1 MTAPPLDPDL
11 WYEARVEGGTA
22 RVARLEGE
30 LLRWSRLRIGA
41 FLGTAA
47 PLLLLETSARAFWPA
62 LLGVAGL
69 GFTAFLVFILKHR
82 RARRAR
88 DEAALEVTLAREGLA
103 RRTRTW
109 DALPLPP
116 LPPPPPNHP
125 WSLDLDALGRGSL
138 VHLLGTPRTGPGL
151 TALSEA
157 LLSPHAL
164 GAQGRARRRREVD
177 ALARRPEWLL
187 EVQACAR
194 GVRAP
199 AVRAPSGAD
208 TLAHFLRWAEGEGGI
223 GSLGS
228 GAAARWRLAQGA
240 LLVLN
245 VGLLTLQIGWGAPP
259 FWLGSMAVGFFLSR
273 RLSSVALPAFAAV
286 DAGGGSLGRWSALLR
301 LDAER
306 RDDLERGELSEQ
318 GDMSAP
324 GNVGAGRDLGAPGGS
339 APHEALAQLERIS
352 EWAAI
357 RHQALVYAPLAA
369 FALWDLFPLLA
380 LERWRS
386 RHGPEARRW
395 LRQVGELELLTAL
408 GLLRFEHPAWTFPV
422 ECEGGRWEAEGLA
435 HPLLPPGVAV
445 ANDVSLP
452 APGELLLVTGSN
464 MSGKSTL
471 LRAIGTNH
479 LLLLM
484 GAPVAASRLE
494 ATPLTLWTSMRIRD
508 SLTDGISHFM
518 AELHRLRDV
527 VEGAR
532 AAPALVLL
540 DEILQGTN
548 SAERRTAAS
557 ILLQHLMT
565 AGAVGAVSTHD
576 LTLAA
581 DPALTPHLAQVHL
594 RETVTEQRGAPPLLR
609 FDHKLRPGP
618 ATSKNALLLLESMGL
633 GPAGGER

>member
-22 RVARLEGE
+22 RVARLEGA

-41 FLGTAA
+41 FVVTVA
-47 PLLLLETSARAFWPA
+47 PLLLLETTGRSLWPP
-62 LLGVAGL
+62 LLGAAGL
-69 GFTAFLVFILKHR
+69 GFSAFLVFILKHR
-82 RARRAR
+82 QARRAR

-103 RRTRTW
+103 RRTRAW

-138 VHLLGTPRTGPGL
+138 AHLLGTPRTGPGL

-157 LLSPHAL
+157 LLSPFTL
-164 GAQGRARRRREVD
+164 GAEGRARRRREVD

-199 AVRAPSGAD
+199 TVRASASRAPAVRAPGGAD
-208 TLAHFLRWAEGEGGI
+208 PLEPFLRWAEGEGGM

-245 VGLLTLQIGWGAPP
+245 VGLLALQLGWGAPP
-259 FWLGSMAVGFFLSR
+259 FWLGSMAVGLLLSR

-306 RDDLERGELSEQ
+306 RGDLERGEQSEE

-324 GNVGAGRDLGAPGGS
+324 GGP

-386 RHGPEARRW
+386 RHGTEARRW
-395 LRQVGELELLTAL
+395 LQQVGELELLTAL

-422 ECEGGRWEAEGLA
+422 ECEGGRWEAQGLA
-435 HPLLPPGVAV
+435 HPLLPLGVAV

-452 APGELLLVTGSN
+452 PPGELLLVTGSN

-484 GAPVAASRLE
+484 GAPVAASHLE

-594 RETVTEQRGAPPLLR
+594 RETVTEQRGTPPLLR

-618 ATSKNALLLLESMGL
+618 ATSRNALLLLESMGL
-633 GPAGGER
+633 GPAGGSG